1 MDKITSQHKKWVNI
15 SKTLGAGDNAED
27 LVQDTYVK
35 CLKSKRQITEPFF
48 YFCLRN
54 TIIDYFRQN
63 EKVFY
68 FVDTES
74 ESVPDEVYQ
83 FINKMNWY
91 DKMIYLSYMEND
103 IRIED
108 IAQKTNKSYEAIR
121 KTISKCNKEIKEFIN
136 GK

>member
-15 SKTLGAGDNAED
+15 SKTLGAGDMAED

-103 IRIED
+103 VTITD
-108 IAQKTNKSYEAIR
+108 ISKKLS
-121 KTISKCNKEIKEFIN
+121 KPHSTIKWVIDKCNKEIKEFIN